1 MESNAT
7 QLEIDGVEIDGVW
20 RLTAWRLLAVVAG
33 LLLLVAGGSATL
45 GGTDSG
51 PRPAVASPPVV
62 AAVEVDRIRL
72 HLGKVEFALRARETD
87 GLSADQ
93 RARRVVALD
102 WLREYRQ
109 RGLFPHNHTHPGARV
124 PVFVDE
130 HGTHCAVGY
139 LLKRSGEAA
148 LVNDVVATDNNIRV
162 RELAGNERFGNWLE
176 ETGLTLGEA
185 AWIQPVYDGRD
196 PDTTAEDVAL
206 IFYPGIASGGLA
218 LYSHLTEPGPR
229 GLQVAGSL
237 NAALGVLHL
246 GVAAMIAGRDGTDG
260 AGRIAISGVLSAV
273 SLTAAIHRFLRSR
286 DHGVALRAAA
296 RNEDLKG
303 PTAGRP
309 RFQVSLPEPA
319 WIHGRPGLRFRAA
332 H

>member
-1 MESNAT
+1 MGRN
-7 QLEIDGVEIDGVW
+7 W
-20 RLTAWRLLAVVAG
+20 RLMAVVAG
-33 LLLLVAGGSATL
+33 LLLLVAGGGAAP

-51 PRPAVASPPVV
+51 SQPAVESPPAV

-72 HLGKVEFALRARETD
+72 HLGNVEFALRARETD
-87 GLSADQ
+87 GLSADRQ
-93 RARRVVALD
+93 ARRAVALD

-139 LLKRSGEAA
+139 LLKRSGHTA
-148 LVNDVVATDNNIRV
+148 LVNDVVAADNNIRV
-162 RELAGNERFGNWLE
+162 RELAGNERFRNWLE
-176 ETGLTLGEA
+176 ETGLTLEEA
-185 AWIQPVYDGRD
+185 AWIQPTYHGRD
-196 PDTTAEDVAL
+196 PDTQAEDIAL
-206 IFYPGIASGGLA
+206 IGYLGFASGGLA

-229 GLQVAGSL
+229 AFQVAGTL
-237 NAALGVLHL
+237 NAAFGIFHL
-246 GVAAMIAGRDGTDG
+246 GVAAMITGRDGSDG

-273 SLTAAIHRFLRSR
+273 SLHAAIRRFLRSR
-286 DHGVALRAAA
+286 DYRVALRAEA
-296 RNEDLKG
+296 RDEELKG
-303 PTAGRP
+303 QTVGRP

-319 WIHGRPGLRFRAA
+319 LIHGRLGIQFRAV